1 MGAFVKYLLTIFFI
15 VLSFVAC
22 SDTSSHE
29 EELNRPT
36 TTVMN
41 SITDSRD
48 GRTYTTTQIGTQ
60 VWLAENLQYKAEP
73 SWCYDDDTTNCEIL
87 GRLYDSGTENLCPE
101 KFHIPSEREWQDL
114 IDYVAA
120 VEPDIEPARSLQGYG
135 LTWHVSGNNAFSF
148 GIPGAGYRSVD
159 GSYRDKMLNAYLA
172 TSKAGCYQ
180 AFISNYHLNFLCD
193 DSIAG
198 ASVRC
203 LKDSTNAE
211 DVLPACLPQ
220 NRYEIVH
227 EGNGFYTCDEH
238 GWRPS
243 NYAEY
248 NAYGNECIE
257 GKIIKGN
264 FTENYNFV
272 RFICDKG
279 RWREAT
285 EIERN
290 TIGKDCSKATNEII
304 EGPVEFYKHYIC
316 SDSGWRVTNMWDFK
330 REDYLNPAIGYGT
343 MTDSRDQKTYRTV
356 TIGAQVWMAEN
367 LNYADSVKTPNLKG
381 NSWCYM
387 DNPENCEKAGRY
399 YSFLAAMDLDESFAG
414 DTLEMPLDTTANGIC
429 PDGWHVPS
437 VSDWGTLLLYILERY
452 GQEANYAVSGLIGAS
467 ISEPYAFSYALSS
480 AIAWD
485 FENWGLLN
493 NASGFSAVPMGR
505 RNPDGSF
512 EAANY
517 ANLAD
522 SYNIWLVS
530 QKQVQMFIAGAPAG
544 ENIASSNYYPVI
556 AIYNSLYQISPLQ
569 QADARKYGYPVRCI
583 KD

>member
-1 MGAFVKYLLTIFFI
+1 MNICKCGIGLFA
-15 VLSFVAC
+15 VLVLCAC
-22 SDTSSHE
+22 GDDASGLKEPDYPQKEVIS
-29 EELNRPT
+29 
-36 TTVMN
+36 

-48 GRTYTTTQIGTQ
+48 GRVYQTTQIGTQ
-60 VWLAENLQYKAEP
+60 VWLAENLQYEADS
-73 SWCYDDDTTNCEIL
+73 SWCYDDDVSNCERL
-87 GRLYDSGTENLCPE
+87 GRLYAGGTENLCPAG
-101 KFHIPSEREWQDL
+101 FHIPSQHEWEEL

-120 VEPDIEPARSLQGYG
+120 VEPDIPPAKSLQGYG
-135 LTWHVSGNNAFSF
+135 QTWYVSGNNAFSF
-148 GIPGAGYRSVD
+148 GVPGAGYRSVD
-159 GSYRDKMLNAYLA
+159 GSYWEKMVNAYLA
-172 TSKAGCYQ
+172 SSREGCYQ
-180 AFISNYHLNFLCD
+180 AFISNNRQSFLCS

-211 DVLPACLPQ
+211 DALPVCDKL
-220 NRYEIVH
+220 NLYETVY
-227 EGNGFYTCDEH
+227 EGNGYYTCDED
-238 GWRPS
+238 GWRAA

-248 NAYGNECIE
+248 NAYGNECVE
-257 GKIIKGN
+257 NKIITGN
-264 FTENYNFV
+264 FTSSAYFI
-272 RFICDKG
+272 RFICANG

-290 TIGKDCSKATNEII
+290 TIDRDCSKATNEII

-556 AIYNSLYQISPLQ
+556 AIYNSLYQTSPLQ
-569 QADARKYGYPVRCI
+569 QADARKYGFPVRCV